1 MQPRS
6 DTALLIVDMIN
17 LFDFEGGR
25 PLAEA
30 AAAIAPRIA
39 RLRQRF
45 HDAGAPTL
53 YVNDNFANWR
63 GEFRDLLGACLEAE
77 GPPSEIVRHLAPR
90 AHDYYVLK
98 PKHSGFLG
106 TPLAILLAKLGMP
119 RLVLA
124 GLSTDSCIL
133 ATAQGANMR
142 EYDLW
147 VPSDCVA
154 AISPERSTRALKL
167 MAASMHVRTRASRAT
182 KGLFPD

>member
-45 HDAGAPTL
+45 DDAGAPTL

-106 TPLAILLAKLGMP
+106 TPLAILLAKLGIP
-119 RLVLA
+119 VWCWPACRRTPA
-124 GLSTDSCIL
+124 SWPPHRARTCASTTSGCR
-133 ATAQGANMR
+133 ATAWR
-142 EYDLW
+142 
-147 VPSDCVA
+147 PSRPNA
-154 AISPERSTRALKL
+154 RRG
-167 MAASMHVRTRASRAT
+167 H
-182 KGLFPD
+182 